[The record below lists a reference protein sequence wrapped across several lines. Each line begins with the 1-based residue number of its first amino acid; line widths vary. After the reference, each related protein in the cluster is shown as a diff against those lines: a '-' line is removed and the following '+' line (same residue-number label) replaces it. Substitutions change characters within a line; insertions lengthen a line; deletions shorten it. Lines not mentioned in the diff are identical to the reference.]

1 MYVDLLSPARCG
13 GFTGISWDAEMCP
26 GFPPPQAALFT
37 VASKEKGLTVA
48 RLGLRNKG
56 GKSALNRI

>member
-1 MYVDLLSPARCG
+1 MDWLSPARCG

-26 GFPPPQAALFT
+26 VFPPPQAALVT
-37 VASKEKGLTVA
+37 VASEEKGLTVA
-48 RLGLRNKG
+48 RLGLSNKG